1 MEKIISIAVAIL
13 AYILIIIFSSKKS
26 YISIL
31 FALLLILLK
40 ILTFREVIYNYI
52 NWNVLLIYIST
63 LILAELFIYSKM
75 PSYLADR
82 MVKRAGSSALAMLYI
97 CILTG
102 FISAFVENVATVL
115 VIAPIAFE
123 ICKRLKISPVNLLIA
138 IAISSNLQG
147 TATLVG
153 DPPSMIFA
161 AFLKLNFNDFF
172 IYKSKPSIFFAVQIG
187 AISSLFFLYFLFKNL
202 RKKIKITKKEKI
214 ISFVPTY
221 LLILMIIS
229 LAFISFFDKG
239 FTIKNGIACAI
250 IAIIGILWFIIF
262 EKKDKKELIEIGK
275 KLDYDTIIFLI
286 GIFIIMGAISKTGVL
301 IDFANF
307 IKSIIGNNPLIAYI
321 TIIFFSV
328 IISGF
333 VDNVPFII
341 VMLPVV
347 DKIGKDMGINP
358 ELLMFGMLIGTCLG
372 GNITPFGASANIV
385 SVGLLKRKNYKVDF
399 LEFVKIGLPFTLI
412 ATSMSGL
419 FVWLIWSR

>member
-40 ILTFREVIYNYI
+40 ILTLKEVIYNYI

-187 AISSLFFLYFLFKNL
+187 AISSFFFLYFLFKNL

-301 IDFANF
+301 IGFANF
-307 IKSIIGNNPLIAYI
+307 IKSIIGNNPIIAYI

-412 ATSMSGL
+412 ATSISGL

>member
-1 MEKIISIAVAIL
+1 VEKIISIAVAIL

-40 ILTFREVIYNYI
+40 ILTLKEVIYNYI

-187 AISSLFFLYFLFKNL
+187 AISSFFFLYFLFKNL

-301 IDFANF
+301 IGFANF
-307 IKSIIGNNPLIAYI
+307 IKSIIGNNPIIAYI

-412 ATSMSGL
+412 ATSISGL

>member
-40 ILTFREVIYNYI
+40 ILTLKEVIYNYI

-187 AISSLFFLYFLFKNL
+187 AISSFFFLYFLFKNL
-202 RKKIKITKKEKI
+202 IKKIKITKKEKI

-301 IDFANF
+301 IGFANF
-307 IKSIIGNNPLIAYI
+307 IKSIIGNNPIIAYI

-412 ATSMSGL
+412 ATSISGL

>member
-1 MEKIISIAVAIL
+1 VEKIISIAVAIL

-321 TIIFFSV
+321 IIIFFSV

-385 SVGLLKRKNYKVDF
+385 SVGLLKQKNYKVDF
-399 LEFVKIGLPFTLI
+399 LEFVKIGLPFTLV

>member
-40 ILTFREVIYNYI
+40 ILTLKEVIYNYI

-187 AISSLFFLYFLFKNL
+187 AISSFFFLYFLFKNL

-307 IKSIIGNNPLIAYI
+307 IKSIIGNNPIIAYI

-412 ATSMSGL
+412 ATSISGL

>member
-1 MEKIISIAVAIL
+1 VEKIISIAVAIL

>member
-1 MEKIISIAVAIL
+1 VEKIISIAVAIL

-40 ILTFREVIYNYI
+40 ILTLKEVIYNYI

-187 AISSLFFLYFLFKNL
+187 AISSFFFLYFLFKNL

-307 IKSIIGNNPLIAYI
+307 IKSIIGNNPIIAYI

-412 ATSMSGL
+412 ATSISGL